1 MKILPKTLIFVCQR
15 GTILPNMV
23 TLGWNIQK
31 PAIEM
36 RWSGIPPPTGLSE
49 YFSFIV
55 SMYLGTKVVV
65 VGTG

>member
-1 MKILPKTLIFVCQR
+1 M
-15 GTILPNMV
+15 PNMV